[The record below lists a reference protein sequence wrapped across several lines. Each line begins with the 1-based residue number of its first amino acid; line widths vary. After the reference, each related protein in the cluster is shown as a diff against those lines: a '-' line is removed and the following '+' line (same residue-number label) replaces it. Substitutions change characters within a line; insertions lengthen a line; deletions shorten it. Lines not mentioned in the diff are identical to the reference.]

1 MSTMNTLVRR
11 ADERYFANHGWLK
24 SYHSYSFADYYDPE
38 NMYFSYM
45 RVLNDDFLAPAT
57 GFDLHPHR
65 EMEIVSIPLAGELE
79 HKDNTGNTEVIVP
92 GQIQRMSAGT
102 GIYHSEYN
110 ASFEKTLNFLQLWF
124 FPTSK
129 DIEPSYETITYGLE
143 NLHNTLLPVVS
154 ATSPGP
160 HAASIHQDLT
170 LYLSQPEK
178 GHVLTFKQK
187 PDRSTYIFVI
197 DGQISLNDGTVLNR
211 RDDARITDAEDII
224 ITPNEAS
231 HFMLID
237 LP

>member
-1 MSTMNTLVRR
+1 MTTMNTVVRK
-11 ADERYFANHGWLK
+11 ADDRYFANHGWLK

-65 EMEIVSIPLAGELE
+65 EMEIISIPLAGELE
-79 HKDNTGNTEVIVP
+79 HKDSTGNTEVIVP

-129 DIEPSYETITYGLE
+129 DIEPSYETITYGLD
-143 NLHNTLLPVVS
+143 NLRNALLPVVS
-154 ATSPGP
+154 AEPKESHT
-160 HAASIHQDLT
+160 ASIHQDLT
-170 LYLSQPEK
+170 LYLSKPEK
-178 GHVLTFKQK
+178 GHTLTFKQN
-187 PDRSTYIFVI
+187 PDRSTYIFVLE
-197 DGQISLNDGTVLNR
+197 GQLSLNDGTILNR
-211 RDDARITDAEDII
+211 RDDARITDAADIV
-224 ITPNEAS
+224 ITPNEDS